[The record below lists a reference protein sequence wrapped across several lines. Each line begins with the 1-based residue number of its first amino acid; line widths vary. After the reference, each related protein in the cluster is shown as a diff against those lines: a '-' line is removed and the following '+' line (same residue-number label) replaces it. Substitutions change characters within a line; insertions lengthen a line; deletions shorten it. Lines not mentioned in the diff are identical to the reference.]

1 MALSIASSLSRPS
14 LFRFIPKTTK
24 FTSPSILTFLTTIN
38 PKYPTRSR
46 FVSSSSSSSSSMA
59 SESKESPSNN
69 PGLHTTPDEA
79 TKSYFMQQTM
89 FRIKDPKV
97 SLDFYSR
104 VLGMSLLKR
113 LDFPEM
119 KLSLY
124 FMGYKDL
131 TSAPNNAVD
140 RMVWTS
146 SQKAT
151 IELTHNW
158 GTESDP
164 DFKGYHNGNSEPRG
178 FGHIG
183 ITVDDTIKACERFE
197 HLGVEFVKK
206 PDDGLEKLDVLPK
219 LLRMNSCVIIIDVK
233 KHAMLLAGKV
243 KGIAFI
249 KDPDG
254 YWIEIFD
261 LKTIGSTTSGVA

>member
-1 MALSIASSLSRPS
+1 MATAATLSSLLSR
-14 LFRFIPKTTK
+14 
-24 FTSPSILTFLTTIN
+24 FTLIKPPIISQSSRRIQSILRYSKLKN
-38 PKYPTRSR
+38 PNRLR
-46 FVSSSSSSSSSMA
+46 LFSMA
-59 SESKESPSNN
+59 SSEPKESPANN
-69 PGLHTTPDEA
+69 PGLYTTPDDA
-79 TKSYFMQQTM
+79 TKGYIMQQTM
-89 FRIKDPKV
+89 YRIKDPKQ
-97 SLDFYSR
+97 SLDFYSH

-119 KLSLY
+119 KFSLY
-124 FMGYKDL
+124 FMGYEN
-131 TSAPNNAVD
+131 TASAPTDPVE
-140 RMVWTS
+140 RTVWTFG
-146 SQKAT
+146 QKAT

-183 ITVDDTIKACERFE
+183 ITVDDVYKACERFKS
-197 HLGVEFVKK
+197 LGVEFVKK
-206 PDDGLEKLDVLPK
+206 PEDGK
-219 LLRMNSCVIIIDVK
+219 M
-233 KHAMLLAGKV
+233 

-261 LKTIGSTTSGVA
+261 LKTIGKTTGSAA